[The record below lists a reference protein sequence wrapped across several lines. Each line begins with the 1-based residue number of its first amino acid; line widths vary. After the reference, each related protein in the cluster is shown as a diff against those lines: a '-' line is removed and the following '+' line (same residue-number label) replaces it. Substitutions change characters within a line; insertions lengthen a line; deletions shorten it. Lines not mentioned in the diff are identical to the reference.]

1 MVKPNSI
8 FLSVAVIFL
17 FLAGCDKAPQET
29 TQPPESVPVKFK
41 HGSSEQLKKEEVESL
56 LNELKHK
63 NPFSP
68 QHFNETKIE
77 GKKEIE
83 LEGIM
88 WDNQKPFAVIDG
100 AVVAE
105 GDYIDGKKV
114 INIQNESVILDNR
127 GRQET
132 LKIKLRWE

>member
-1 MVKPNSI
+1 MINRNSI
-8 FLSVAVIFL
+8 VLSATVVFL
-17 FLAGCDKAPQET
+17 FLAGCDKAPGQT
-29 TQPPESVPVKFK
+29 AQPPKSAPVKLK
-41 HGSSEQLKKEEVESL
+41 RDSSVQLKKEEMESL
-56 LNELKHK
+56 LNELKRK

-100 AVVAE
+100 AVLAE
-105 GDYIDGKKV
+105 GDSLDGKKV
-114 INIQNESVILDNR
+114 IKIRNESVILDNQ
-127 GRQET
+127 GRQEI
-132 LKIKLRWE
+132 LKIKLKWE